1 MSLVSSA
8 RLDPFAEH
16 MSVMKSLYF
25 EYQRRDEADNIALV
39 EALIAETSNM
49 AKSKESSV
57 HAAIKQ
63 LSSACVDLEV
73 LATHPE
79 PEGAH
84 SKRMAAMEAEVKASS
99 HVTAALK
106 AELR

>member
-39 EALIAETSNM
+39 EALIEETSNM

-84 SKRMAAMEAEVKASS
+84 SKRMAAMEAEVKAST
-99 HVTAALK
+99 HVAAALK